1 MSLRSASP
9 KAKMR
14 DAAEGA
20 SVKDTKRPRDI
31 RAAERR
37 EAILAAAL
45 DEFSL
50 NGFAATRLDD
60 IAKRAGV
67 AKGTLYLYFRDKETM
82 FQELIRTT
90 ISPIIATVE
99 DVPAQSLALRDLAE
113 MLLGVFVREILGT
126 KRKNVIRLM
135 IAEGPRF
142 PKLAEFYYREVLG
155 RVIPALGK
163 LISQTSDD
171 NVVRQ
176 RALAQFPQL
185 LVAPALLALVWGS
198 LFEKYS
204 PLDVEAF
211 MRAHLNALFGERKV
225 S

>member
-1 MSLRSASP
+1 MPLRSASP
-9 KAKMR
+9 KPKMR
-14 DAAEGA
+14 VAAGGA
-20 SVKDTKRPRDI
+20 GGKETRRPRDI

-37 EAILAAAL
+37 EAILSAAL

-50 NGFAATRLDD
+50 SGFAATRLDD

-99 DVPAQSLALRDLAE
+99 DVPAQGLALRDLAE

-185 LVAPALLALVWGS
+185 LIAPALLALVWGS

-211 MRAHLNALFGERKV
+211 MRAHLNALFGERKT

>member
-1 MSLRSASP
+1 MPLRSASP
-9 KAKMR
+9 KPKTR
-14 DAAEGA
+14 GAAGGA
-20 SVKDTKRPRDI
+20 GGKDTKRPRDI

-37 EAILAAAL
+37 EAILTAAL

-142 PKLAEFYYREVLG
+142 PKLAEFYFREVLG

-171 NVVRQ
+171 NVVRR

-204 PLDVEAF
+204 PLDVQAF
-211 MRAHLNALFGERKV
+211 MRAHLDALFGERKA